1 MSEISAIKNTNQFGV
16 ELFSYWPET
25 EWALAFLKDLNK
37 TAKESPNRVGY
48 ETGDLFLQMKSQDS
62 EFLDNLKY
70 LDFDTFVNQIGDL
83 HPDTTANERKDGV
96 STKYQYQ
103 LPISNDCLLE
113 ARKLW
118 YEFESDRLAFWNKL
132 SELEQWVL
140 YDFYIWCRQVIWPN
154 IIYLLFFSLGR
165 ERRKKE

>member
-70 LDFDTFVNQIGDL
+70 LDFDTFVN
-83 HPDTTANERKDGV
+83 
-96 STKYQYQ
+96 
-103 LPISNDCLLE
+103 
-113 ARKLW
+113 
-118 YEFESDRLAFWNKL
+118 
-132 SELEQWVL
+132 
-140 YDFYIWCRQVIWPN
+140 
-154 IIYLLFFSLGR
+154 
-165 ERRKKE
+165 